1 MKILIE
7 FLWETE
13 APPVFSYG
21 LAAGLKANGH
31 DVYCILLDRT
41 ENREQWL
48 ETFGSSHLYFIP
60 CTIIRNKPI
69 SSAIKFLGSCF
80 GIKQKFGK
88 ITFDLTIRTF
98 IHPINSFLF
107 RFIHSKRTADICHDP
122 IPHAGMSPKAAEIY
136 RQQIRNADDVIVL
149 TKAFIP
155 ILKEQ
160 YGKKASQIH
169 FMRHGLMVY
178 PRTDNIPPRAD
189 PSESINFLFFGRIT
203 AYKGLHIL
211 SEAYK
216 QLSGKYSN
224 VSLTIAGS
232 GDFSEYENEYKS
244 LPNVRIINRYIK
256 DTEIASFFD
265 TGNTVAVLPYTDASQ
280 SGIIPIAFDFGIP
293 VIAADTGGLAEQ
305 LFDGDYG
312 ILFETGNSQAL
323 ANAMELFM
331 IDPETYRL
339 QAAKMQ
345 EGRASLIWENVA
357 KTLIDTW

>member
-48 ETFGSSHLYFIP
+48 ETFGPSHLYFIP

-107 RFIHSKRTADICHDP
+107 RFIHSNRTADICHDP

-155 ILKEQ
+155 ILEEQ
-160 YGKKASQIH
+160 YGKIKNKYDILYRELRIVKTEK
-169 FMRHGLMVY
+169 M
-178 PRTDNIPPRAD
+178 
-189 PSESINFLFFGRIT
+189 SIFIAIVL
-203 AYKGLHIL
+203 L
-211 SEAYK
+211 S
-216 QLSGKYSN
+216 
-224 VSLTIAGS
+224 
-232 GDFSEYENEYKS
+232 
-244 LPNVRIINRYIK
+244 NRYI
-256 DTEIASFFD
+256 ISFLD
-265 TGNTVAVLPYTDASQ
+265 NIL
-280 SGIIPIAFDFGIP
+280 IIDLKI
-293 VIAADTGGLAEQ
+293 
-305 LFDGDYG
+305 
-312 ILFETGNSQAL
+312 
-323 ANAMELFM
+323 
-331 IDPETYRL
+331 R
-339 QAAKMQ
+339 
-345 EGRASLIWENVA
+345 
-357 KTLIDTW
+357 